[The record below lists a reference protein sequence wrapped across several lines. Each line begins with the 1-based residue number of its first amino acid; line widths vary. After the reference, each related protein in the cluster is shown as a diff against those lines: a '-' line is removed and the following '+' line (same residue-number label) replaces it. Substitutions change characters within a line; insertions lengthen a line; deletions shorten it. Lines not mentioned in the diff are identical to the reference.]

1 MGGRKV
7 LTIAAVSALLFGMAS
22 AQTGAPAQGGAA
34 QSADT
39 AKVQV
44 SFVVT
49 QDGKETAILEKGKLA
64 EVVATVKVNLPGV
77 KNANVQ
83 VIADIADQLNIENE
97 ADVKVK
103 GLYIDNGSGFSL
115 QPTSSVRPRLGFLA
129 PEGQTG
135 ITGTQ
140 RVTWVLDFVN
150 VAPRAPFSVNAAAVI
165 PPSNEI
171 VGQARAEQILKVVSS
186 LTVQQLWI
194 DGGIFMWPL
203 GFCLI
208 IGIAFALER
217 MFTLTFAQINTEKF
231 FTQLAAA
238 MKEGGVEK
246 AIEVCNGTRGPV
258 AAVLREGLLRVKQGI
273 DHVEKAIAS
282 AGAVEA
288 SFLQR
293 GMIVIA
299 SVTVIAPFFGFL
311 GTVWGMVIAFK
322 AIAEAGDVNP
332 TIVANGI
339 SQALITT
346 VGGLI
351 IAIISQ
357 SLYNFLLSRINRIVI
372 DMEETSTK
380 LVDLLIEEG
389 MDKPASS

>member
-49 QDGKETAILEKGKLA
+49 QDGKETAILEKGKLV
-64 EVVATVKVNLPGV
+64 EVVATVKLNLPDA

-135 ITGTQ
+135 ISATQ
-140 RVTWVLDFVN
+140 RVKWVLDFMN
-150 VAPRAPFSVNAAAVI
+150 VAPRAPFSVNAAVVI

-171 VGQARAEQILKVVSS
+171 IGQARAEQILKVVSS

-231 FTQLAAA
+231 FTQLATA
-238 MKEGGVEK
+238 MKDGGVEK
-246 AIEVCNGTRGPV
+246 AMEVCNATRGPV

-332 TIVANGI
+332 TIVASGI

-380 LVDLLIEEG
+380 LVDLLIEES

>member
-140 RVTWVLDFVN
+140 RVKWVLDFVN

-332 TIVANGI
+332 TIVASGI

>member
-140 RVTWVLDFVN
+140 RVKWVLDFVN

-194 DGGIFMWPL
+194 DGGMFMWPL

-231 FTQLAAA
+231 FARLAAA

-246 AIEVCNGTRGPV
+246 AIEICNGTRGPV

-332 TIVANGI
+332 TIVASGI

>member
-1 MGGRKV
+1 
-7 LTIAAVSALLFGMAS
+7 
-22 AQTGAPAQGGAA
+22 
-34 QSADT
+34 
-39 AKVQV
+39 
-44 SFVVT
+44 
-49 QDGKETAILEKGKLA
+49 
-64 EVVATVKVNLPGV
+64 
-77 KNANVQ
+77 
-83 VIADIADQLNIENE
+83 
-97 ADVKVK
+97 
-103 GLYIDNGSGFSL
+103 
-115 QPTSSVRPRLGFLA
+115 
-129 PEGQTG
+129 
-135 ITGTQ
+135 
-140 RVTWVLDFVN
+140 
-150 VAPRAPFSVNAAAVI
+150 
-165 PPSNEI
+165 
-171 VGQARAEQILKVVSS
+171 
-186 LTVQQLWI
+186 
-194 DGGIFMWPL
+194 
-203 GFCLI
+203 
-208 IGIAFALER
+208 
-217 MFTLTFAQINTEKF
+217 
-231 FTQLAAA
+231 
-238 MKEGGVEK
+238 VEK
-246 AIEVCNGTRGPV
+246 AMEVCNATRGPV

-332 TIVANGI
+332 TIVASGI

>member
-1 MGGRKV
+1 MGGRNV
-7 LTIAAVSALLFGMAS
+7 FTIAAVSALLFGLAS
-22 AQTGAPAQGGAA
+22 AQTKAPAQAA
-34 QSADT
+34 PAASTDT

-44 SFVVT
+44 SIAVEQEGNEVAT
-49 QDGKETAILEKGKLA
+49 IEKGKVA
-64 EVVATVKVNLPGV
+64 EIVATVRVNLPGV
-77 KNANVQ
+77 KSANVQ
-83 VIADIADQLNIENE
+83 VVADISDQLNIENE

-103 GLYIDNGSGFSL
+103 ALYIDNGSGFAL
-115 QPTSSVRPRLGFLA
+115 QPTASVRPRLGFLA

-140 RVTWVLDFVN
+140 RVKWVLDFVSI
-150 VAPRAPFSVNAAAVI
+150 APRAPLSVNAAAVI
-165 PPSNEI
+165 PPSNDI
-171 VGQARAEQILKVVSS
+171 VGQARAEQILKVVSA
-186 LTVQQLWI
+186 LTVQQLWV

-208 IGIAFALER
+208 IGVAFALER
-217 MFTLTFAQINTEKF
+217 LFSLSLAQINAPAF
-231 FTQLAAA
+231 FAKLAAG
-238 MKEGGVEK
+238 MKEGG
-246 AIEVCNGTRGPV
+246 IEASIAVCNKTRGPV
-258 AAVLREGLLRVKQGI
+258 PAVLREGLLRVNQGI

-293 GMIVIA
+293 GMVVLA
-299 SVTVIAPFFGFL
+299 SVTTIAPLFGFL

-332 TIVANGI
+332 TIVAGGI

-372 DMEETSTK
+372 DMEETSTG
-380 LVDLLIEEG
+380 LVDLLIEQG
-389 MDKPASS
+389 MDKPANG

>member
-140 RVTWVLDFVN
+140 RVKWVLDFVN